1 MSYVKKPTEVNR
13 ALMEDK
19 RVPVIYRVYAY
30 LSLHCDYS
38 TGELH
43 RFSAVEVAE
52 ACLCTRRS
60 VIRAVHEIRE
70 RQWLLGGE
78 TLLSGCLVGF
88 RSRPYKTSKHR
99 RPKSPPPVEIPDI
112 PFSGN
117 GVSGDNSN
125 GTGTKTAGDFIE
137 TLSPFVQSRS
147 R

>member
-30 LSLHCDYS
+30 LSFHSDWK

-52 ACLCTRRS
+52 AVDCSRRS

-88 RSRPYKTSKHR
+88 LSQPAKSSKPR
-99 RPKSPPPVEIPDI
+99 RQKPPPPVEVPDI

-117 GVSGDNSN
+117 GAGDNSN

-137 TLSPFVQSRS
+137 TLSPFVQSHS